1 MKLLKSLARNLLVGV
16 LVTGLVIATGHLLS
30 YLLG

>member
-1 MKLLKSLARNLLVGV
+1 MKRLKSLARNLLAGLTATV
-16 LVTGLVIATGHLLS
+16 LVIATGHLLS

>member
-1 MKLLKSLARNLLVGV
+1 MKLLKSVSRNV
-16 LVTGLVIATGHLLS
+16 LIGLVATVLLIATGHLLS